1 MFDIAWSTVKN
12 RKGGF
17 IAAFI
22 AVFCGSAVVTAC
34 GVLLMSGLLSG
45 VSPERYAGASVMVG
59 GDQTKE
65 ITQNFDLHYPERVS
79 LPAALTAKVGKV
91 SGVRAVVGDR
101 TVGMGIAD
109 PRGRALDLGH
119 PLYGHGWASAAL
131 GPFSLAEGREPRSG
145 KEVVL
150 DSALARKAGAKVG
163 STVPLSVGTTPSSY
177 RVVGLAAPP
186 KAGLERQ
193 SAVFLTDA
201 RAAELSRRP
210 DRLTAIGVLA
220 EPGTD
225 ADALADRIEK
235 ALADSPEDVAVYTGT
250 QVGDLEFLDM
260 GQSRGFLIA
269 LSASFGGTALAVVIF
284 VVSST
289 LGLAVHQ
296 RRRELAMLRAIAAS
310 PREIHSLIGSE
321 ILMVAS
327 VGALLG
333 AAPGFLIAGAL
344 RDAFAAVGV
353 LPGDF
358 EISYNPAPAGASVVL
373 CVLGARLAGFI
384 AAYRTARIQPVEAL
398 RESQTE
404 PPRLGRVRLNV
415 GRGLIVLGLA
425 AAIVLPLMI
434 PGQMAI
440 AGAAGSLLILM
451 FGCALI
457 GPQLVRIT
465 TGLMAPLLR
474 RFRVSGYLAAAN
486 TGANAHRLSSAV
498 VPLALGAAMA
508 LMQLSTL
515 STVEATAK
523 QQAATGV
530 LADYVLTSEAT
541 GLSPDLAETV
551 RSVPGVGTAT
561 PVARSQVMLNYLEVD
576 KMTARLFS
584 AQGLDPRGL
593 DRTLDLD
600 VQEGS
605 LNALSGDTVALS
617 WMAADTAG
625 LGVGDAA
632 EVNLGDGVEKKLKVV
647 AVYGNGLGFGDV
659 TLPHGAL
666 TAHTTDQ
673 LSTALLVKAS
683 SAGDRDR
690 VGKALTGL
698 AQRTPA
704 LKVQRPDEF
713 TAAQQG
719 QFAQQ
724 SWTNLIANSLLLL
737 YVLIAVVNTLVM
749 ATAARS
755 REFAMLR
762 LIGTSRRQTL
772 RMMFLESWVVVV
784 TAIAVGVFIAVPPT
798 VGSSLAMTR
807 QAVPHVDPLV
817 WAGVAGFIALLGWAS
832 IALSTRSA
840 LRTRPIDAVYTG
852 E

>member
-1 MFDIAWSTVKN
+1 MFDIAWSTIKK

-45 VSPERYAGASVMVG
+45 VSPERYAGAAVMIG
-59 GDQTKE
+59 GNQSRE
-65 ITQNFDLHYPERVS
+65 VAQNFDPHYAERVT
-79 LPAALTAKVGKV
+79 LPASLTAEVAEV
-91 SGVRAVVGDR
+91 PGVRAVVGDR
-101 TVGMGIAD
+101 TVGMSIAD
-109 PRGRALDLGH
+109 RKGRTLSLDH
-119 PLYGHGWASAAL
+119 PLFGHGWASAAL
-131 GPFSLAEGREPRSG
+131 GPFTLAEGAEPRG
-145 KEVVL
+145 EGEAVL
-150 DSALARKAGAKVG
+150 DTALAGKAGVKVG
-163 STVPLSVGTTPSSY
+163 DTVRLSVGTTPASY
-177 RVVGLAAPP
+177 RVVGLAAPS
-186 KAGLERQ
+186 KAGLSRQ

-201 RAAELSRRP
+201 RATQLSQRP

-225 ADALADRIEK
+225 ADALAGRIEK
-235 ALADSPEDVAVYTGT
+235 ALAGSREPVAVHTGK

-260 GQSRGFLIA
+260 GQSRGFLVA

-310 PREIHSLIGSE
+310 PRQIHSLIGSE
-321 ILMVAS
+321 ILMVAAA
-327 VGALLG
+327 GALLG

-344 RDAFAAVGV
+344 RDAFASVGV

-358 EISYNPAPAGASVVL
+358 ELSYNPAPAGAAVVL

-384 AAYRTARIQPVEAL
+384 AAFRTARIQPVEAL
-398 RESQTE
+398 RESQSE

-425 AAIVLPLMI
+425 AAVVLPAVI
-434 PGQMAI
+434 PGQLAI

-457 GPQLVRIT
+457 GPQLVKIT
-465 TGLMAPLLR
+465 AAMMAPLLR
-474 RFRVSGYLAAAN
+474 SFRISGYLAAAN
-486 TGANAHRLSSAV
+486 TSANSRRLSSAV

-515 STVEATAK
+515 STVEATAAK
-523 QQAATGV
+523 QAATGV
-530 LADYVLTSEAT
+530 VADYVLTSDST
-541 GLSPDLAETV
+541 GLSTELADSV
-551 RSVPGVGTAT
+551 RAVPGVATAT

-576 KMTARLFS
+576 KMAARPFS
-584 AQGLDPRGL
+584 AEGIDPRGIG
-593 DRTLDLD
+593 RTLDLD
-600 VQEGS
+600 VREGS
-605 LNALSGDTVALS
+605 LDALTGDTVALS

-625 LGVGDAA
+625 LGIGDTAD
-632 EVNLGDGVEKKLKVV
+632 VNLGDGVRKKLKVV

-659 TLPHGAL
+659 TLPHGML
-666 TAHTTDQ
+666 TAHTTDR
-673 LSTALLVKAS
+673 LDAALLVTAS
-683 SAGDRDR
+683 DTGDRDR
-690 VGKALTGL
+690 VGKALAEL
-698 AQRTPA
+698 AQRTPT
-704 LKVQRPDEF
+704 LKVQQPDEF
-713 TAAQQG
+713 AAVQQG

-737 YVLIAVVNTLVM
+737 YVLIAVVNTLVI
-749 ATAARS
+749 ATMARS

-784 TAIAVGVFIAVPPT
+784 TAIVVGVLIAVPPT
-798 VGSSLAMTR
+798 IGSSLAMTG
-807 QAVPHVDPLV
+807 QAMPHVDPLV
-817 WAGVAGFIALLGWAS
+817 WAGVGAFIAVLGWLS